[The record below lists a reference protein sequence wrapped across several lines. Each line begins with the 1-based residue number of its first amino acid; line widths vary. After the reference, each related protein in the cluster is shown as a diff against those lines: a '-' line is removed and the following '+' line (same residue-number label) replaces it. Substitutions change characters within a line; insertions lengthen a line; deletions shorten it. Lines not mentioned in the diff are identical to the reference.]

1 MGDEIIRK
9 LEQEN
14 SDIADQVRIL
24 YDAVLTDKPPV
35 ILECGIRT
43 GRSSE
48 AILSACTQYGG
59 ILESCDI
66 SDEFVRSHKRIKDA
80 FPSWN
85 PHRGSSV
92 TFLGLFLNK
101 GVKMIFVDTDHELE
115 TLAEELVWAD
125 GALGIGG
132 KIFLHDTKM
141 YGVSGAVMSFINR
154 HTNYD
159 YCEMGGKAGL
169 GRLTKKA

>member
-24 YDAVLTDKPPV
+24 YDAVLADRPPV

-59 ILESCDI
+59 ILKSCDI
-66 SDEFVRSHKRIKDA
+66 SMEYNDSHARIKTA
-80 FPSWN
+80 FPTWEPTLSA
-85 PHRGSSV
+85 ST
-92 TFLGLFLNK
+92 TFLEVFHSAPA
-101 GVKMIFVDTDHELE
+101 KMIFIDTDHELE
-115 TLAEELVWAD
+115 TLARELRQATRSLRV
-125 GALGIGG
+125 GG

-141 YGVSGAVMSFINR
+141 YGVSGAVISFINR